1 MSKVK
6 VTKLGHKALG
16 SRRPRVE
23 AARSSGSVR
32 LTATSGF
39 HSTQHNAAHA
49 AHAAYAMHELTPLP
63 SLRNVDS
70 FASLASLASI
80 AR

>member
-49 AHAAYAMHELTPLP
+49 MHELTPLT